1 MSTTLNISNASS
13 NQNNMPCQIRDNRA
27 LDISVIVF
35 FCAILLSSLIGNTVI
50 IIIFYRRKDLKK
62 TTNYFIANMAISDL
76 IFPLTPIPLS
86 IIGLETLPVSV
97 SAGSIVCK
105 LQIFFAG
112 VSLTVSVESLV
123 WIAVDRF
130 IAVVFPIK
138 VHRISTRFRR
148 FAVTSTWIVAL
159 LICSVHLYTVE
170 AIEVHGKIICI
181 KRPDSSFYPTYGYVQ
196 LVVLNIAP
204 LLLMTILY
212 TAIAVT
218 LRRQNK
224 ALAISA
230 TVIKNIQKKRQAL
243 KMSVCVMAAFYLLF
257 IPNLIVVFFHKTLVE
272 ISCLLYSSIM
282 IFASVTTSFS
292 SITNPIICFV
302 FVENYRLGLRELFNI
317 CHIKKSARSW
327 KIGTGDRGEVSL
339 QSIRVRCRDGR
350 ENLAKQVHIAVR
362 GRQNERESIL
372 FSTVK
377 TN

>member
-1 MSTTLNISNASS
+1 MNISNASS

-27 LDISVIVF
+27 LDISVFVF

-105 LQIFFAG
+105 LQTFLAG
-112 VSLTVSVESLV
+112 VSLTVSAESLV

-159 LICSVHLYTVE
+159 LTCSVHLYTVE
-170 AIEVHGKIICI
+170 AIEANGKIICI

-212 TAIAVT
+212 AAIAVT

-292 SITNPIICFV
+292 SITNPIICFI

-317 CHIKKSARSW
+317 CHIKK
-327 KIGTGDRGEVSL
+327 
-339 QSIRVRCRDGR
+339 
-350 ENLAKQVHIAVR
+350 
-362 GRQNERESIL
+362 
-372 FSTVK
+372 
-377 TN
+377 

>member
-1 MSTTLNISNASS
+1 MDELLFGKMSTTLNVSNASS

-105 LQIFFAG
+105 LQIFLAG

-148 FAVTSTWIVAL
+148 FAVTSTWIVAV

-170 AIEVHGKIICI
+170 AMEVNGKIVCME
-181 KRPDSSFYPTYGYVQ
+181 KPHSSFYPTYGYVQ
-196 LVVLNIAP
+196 LVVLYIAP

-212 TAIAVT
+212 TAIALT
-218 LRRQNK
+218 LRRQDK

-230 TVIKNIQKKRQAL
+230 IVIKNIQKKRQAL
-243 KMSVCVMAAFYLLF
+243 KMSVCVMAAFYLLS

-282 IFASVTTSFS
+282 IFASATTCFS
-292 SITNPIICFV
+292 SITNPIICFI
-302 FVENYRLGLRELFNI
+302 FVENYRLGLRELLSI
-317 CHIKKSARSW
+317 CHIKKSARRW
-327 KIGTGDRGEVSL
+327 KMGTGDRGEVSL
-339 QSIRVRCRDGR
+339 QSIRVRC
-350 ENLAKQVHIAVR
+350 
-362 GRQNERESIL
+362 
-372 FSTVK
+372 
-377 TN
+377 

>member
-1 MSTTLNISNASS
+1 MSTTLNVSNSSS

-112 VSLTVSVESLV
+112 VSFTVSAESHV

-148 FAVTSTWIVAL
+148 FAVTSTWIVAV
-159 LICSVHLYTVE
+159 LICSVRLYTSE
-170 AIEVHGKIICI
+170 SMEVNGKIICME
-181 KRPDSSFYPTYGYVQ
+181 RPYSSFYPTYGYVQ

-218 LRRQNK
+218 LRRQDE

-257 IPNLIVVFFHKTLVE
+257 IPNLIVVFFHKTLVQ
-272 ISCLLYSSIM
+272 ISCLLYSLTM
-282 IFASVTTSFS
+282 IFASATTCLS
-292 SITNPIICFV
+292 SITNPIICFI
-302 FVENYRLGLRELFNI
+302 FVENYRRGLGEF
-317 CHIKKSARSW
+317 CGSFFIKCSKR
-327 KIGTGDRGEVSL
+327 
-339 QSIRVRCRDGR
+339 
-350 ENLAKQVHIAVR
+350 
-362 GRQNERESIL
+362 RQNIDTCPKGITL
-372 FSTVK
+372 NLPFNVFF
-377 TN
+377 

>member
-1 MSTTLNISNASS
+1 MDELLFGKMSTTLNVSNASS

-105 LQIFFAG
+105 LQIFLGG

-148 FAVTSTWIVAL
+148 FAVTSTWIVAV

-170 AIEVHGKIICI
+170 AMEVNGKIICME
-181 KRPDSSFYPTYGYVQ
+181 RPHSSFYPT
-196 LVVLNIAP
+196 
-204 LLLMTILY
+204 
-212 TAIAVT
+212 
-218 LRRQNK
+218 
-224 ALAISA
+224 
-230 TVIKNIQKKRQAL
+230 
-243 KMSVCVMAAFYLLF
+243 
-257 IPNLIVVFFHKTLVE
+257 
-272 ISCLLYSSIM
+272 
-282 IFASVTTSFS
+282 
-292 SITNPIICFV
+292 
-302 FVENYRLGLRELFNI
+302 
-317 CHIKKSARSW
+317 
-327 KIGTGDRGEVSL
+327 
-339 QSIRVRCRDGR
+339 
-350 ENLAKQVHIAVR
+350 
-362 GRQNERESIL
+362 
-372 FSTVK
+372 
-377 TN
+377 

>member
-13 NQNNMPCQIRDNRA
+13 NQNDMPCQIRDNRA
-27 LDISVIVF
+27 LDISVIVV
-35 FCAILLSSLIGNTVI
+35 FCSILLSSLIGNTVI

-62 TTNYFIANMAISDL
+62 TTNYFIDNMAISDL
-76 IFPLTPIPLS
+76 IFSLTAIPLN

-97 SAGSIVCK
+97 FAGSIVCK
-105 LQIFFAG
+105 LQIFFTG
-112 VSLTVSVESLV
+112 VLLTVSAESLV

-148 FAVTSTWIVAL
+148 FAVTSTSIVAV

-170 AIEVHGKIICI
+170 AMEVNGKIICME
-181 KRPDSSFYPTYGYVQ
+181 RPHSSFYPTYGYVQ
-196 LVVLNIAP
+196 LAVLNIAP

-218 LRRQNK
+218 LRRQDK

-272 ISCLLYSSIM
+272 ISCLLYDSIR
-282 IFASVTTSFS
+282 IFASATTCFS
-292 SITNPIICFV
+292 SITNPIICFI
-302 FVENYRLGLRELFNI
+302 FVENYQRGLREFCGSFLIKCSKRRQNI
-317 CHIKKSARSW
+317 DYGPKGI
-327 KIGTGDRGEVSL
+327 TL
-339 QSIRVRCRDGR
+339 QSIRV
-350 ENLAKQVHIAVR
+350 L
-362 GRQNERESIL
+362 QNSN
-372 FSTVK
+372 S
-377 TN
+377 N

>member
-1 MSTTLNISNASS
+1 MDELLFGKISTTLNISNASS

-35 FCAILLSSLIGNTVI
+35 FCAILLSSLIV
-50 IIIFYRRKDLKK
+50 FYRRKDLKK

-76 IFPLTPIPLS
+76 IFPLAPIPLS

-112 VSLTVSVESLV
+112 VSFTVSAESHV

-170 AIEVHGKIICI
+170 AIEANGKIICI
-181 KRPDSSFYPTYGYVQ
+181 KRPFYPTYGYVQ

-230 TVIKNIQKKRQAL
+230 TVIKSIQKKRQAL
-243 KMSVCVMAAFYLLF
+243 KMSVCVMAAFYFLF

-292 SITNPIICFV
+292 SITNPIICFI

-327 KIGTGDRGEVSL
+327 KMGTGDREEVSL
-339 QSIRVRCRDGR
+339 QSIGVRC
-350 ENLAKQVHIAVR
+350 
-362 GRQNERESIL
+362 
-372 FSTVK
+372 
-377 TN
+377 

>member
-27 LDISVIVF
+27 LDISVFVF

-62 TTNYFIANMAISDL
+62 TSNYFIANMAISDL
-76 IFPLTPIPLS
+76 IFPLTAIPLS
-86 IIGLETLPVSV
+86 IIRLETLPVSV
-97 SAGSIVCK
+97 SAGSIFCK

-112 VSLTVSVESLV
+112 VSFTVSAESHV

-159 LICSVHLYTVE
+159 LTCSVHLYTVE
-170 AIEVHGKIICI
+170 AIEANGKIICV

-204 LLLMTILY
+204 LLLITILY

-292 SITNPIICFV
+292 SITNPIICFI

-327 KIGTGDRGEVSL
+327 KMGTGDREEVSL
-339 QSIRVRCRDGR
+339 QSIGVRC
-350 ENLAKQVHIAVR
+350 
-362 GRQNERESIL
+362 
-372 FSTVK
+372 
-377 TN
+377 

>member
-13 NQNNMPCQIRDNRA
+13 KQNNMPCQIRDNRA

-97 SAGSIVCK
+97 SAGSIFCK
-105 LQIFFAG
+105 LQIFLGG

-148 FAVTSTWIVAL
+148 FAVTSTWIVAV
-159 LICSVHLYTVE
+159 LIS
-170 AIEVHGKIICI
+170 I
-181 KRPDSSFYPTYGYVQ
+181 Q
-196 LVVLNIAP
+196 LTVLNIAP

-218 LRRQNK
+218 LRRQHK
-224 ALAISA
+224 ALSISA

-257 IPNLIVVFFHKTLVE
+257 IPNLIVVFLHKALVE
-272 ISCLLYSSIM
+272 ISCLLYSSTM
-282 IFASVTTSFS
+282 IFASTTTSLS
-292 SITNPIICFV
+292 SITNPIICFI
-302 FVENYRLGLRELFNI
+302 FVENYRRGLGEF
-317 CHIKKSARSW
+317 CGSFFIKCSKR
-327 KIGTGDRGEVSL
+327 
-339 QSIRVRCRDGR
+339 
-350 ENLAKQVHIAVR
+350 
-362 GRQNERESIL
+362 RQNFLQLSKRNNS
-372 FSTVK
+372 
-377 TN
+377 

>member
-105 LQIFFAG
+105 LQIFLAG

-148 FAVTSTWIVAL
+148 FAVTSTWIVAV
-159 LICSVHLYTVE
+159 LICSVRLYTSE
-170 AIEVHGKIICI
+170 SMEVNGKIICME
-181 KRPDSSFYPTYGYVQ
+181 RPFYPTYGYVQ

-377 TN
+377 TS